1 MSPGRPIALFAAC
14 MTLATST
21 LSAQT
26 IATYAPGSHRYHL
39 MSVFSRDQEQDGQ
52 HSKSQITNQQ
62 ILSVI
67 LAAHAKDTLDF
78 SYTMDSS
85 AVSAN
90 PPIPLPD
97 VSGMKGTQVRGAM
110 SRSGKIYRSNSTADE
125 NDPDMQTLVEGMRR
139 FLVTLP
145 PGASVGNKWVDTVRN
160 STEGNGSH
168 LDVKTI
174 TTSTILGD
182 TTYEGQHAWR
192 VHRAANL
199 SIAGTQ
205 SALGQDLTVEG
216 HGTGDGVYYISGDG
230 VYIGSTATQT
240 MLLKVTQVSTGKTIP
255 VTQVVTSK
263 VELMP

>member
-1 MSPGRPIALFAAC
+1 
-14 MTLATST
+14 
-21 LSAQT
+21 
-26 IATYAPGSHRYHL
+26 
-39 MSVFSRDQEQDGQ
+39 
-52 HSKSQITNQQ
+52 
-62 ILSVI
+62 
-67 LAAHAKDTLDF
+67 HAKDTLDF

-85 AVSAN
+85 EVSAN

-145 PGASVGNKWVDTVRN
+145 PGASVGSKWVDTVRN
-160 STEGNGSH
+160 STERNGSH

-192 VHRAANL
+192 VHRAADL

-240 MLLKVTQVSTGKTIP
+240 MLLEVTQVATGKTIP